1 MKITAD
7 SILGSAQN
15 INNKKKSDEKELKQD
30 SVNSKNDSISI
41 KNAINSRIETIEKEV
56 KEIQTSLTKNQMI
69 SRGLD
74 RLLSV
79 SNPAALDTIMN
90 ETLFNN
96 NRILKD
102 FVGPQLTADAFKLK
116 KNEIDV
122 LISSNLTS
130 LTKIQVEMDNIAAS
144 NVISN
149 NIISNKKIESLMVGI
164 NDTLKNTNLG
174 IENISNLDAEKVM
187 RLIK

>member
-7 SILGSAQN
+7 GLLGSAQN

-30 SVNSKNDSISI
+30 SVNLKNDSINI
-41 KNAINSRIETIEKEV
+41 KNVINSRIEAIEKEV
-56 KEIQTSLTKNQMI
+56 KDIQTSLTKNQII

-74 RLLSV
+74 RLISAP
-79 SNPAALDTIMN
+79 NPNMLDAIMN

-96 NRILKD
+96 SRILKD
-102 FVGPQLTADAFKLK
+102 FVGTSNDFKMK
-116 KNEIDV
+116 KSEIDS
-122 LISSNLTS
+122 LISNNLSS

-144 NVISN
+144 DVIG
-149 NIISNKKIESLMVGI
+149 NKKIENLMAGI
-164 NDTLKNTNLG
+164 NDTFKKTPSG